1 MPLAPFNYYA
11 MFENL
16 ITDTFLLRLSRN
28 LNTTFSE
35 PQKKAVRLLAME
47 ADAAGVT
54 DINQF
59 AYILGTCWHECTFKS
74 IKEIRAKEGTN
85 LWRIQNRYWL
95 SGYYGRGYSQLT
107 WRNNYKK
114 FSPIVG
120 LDLRLFPDAALK
132 PEIGAK
138 ILVRGMVGGLFSGV
152 SLSKYFP
159 AGGDADWIRARR
171 IVNGND
177 RAEMVATKAKKILAV
192 LLAAQQNPV

>member
-1 MPLAPFNYYA
+1 
-11 MFENL
+11 MFEQL
-16 ITDTFLLRLSRN
+16 ITEPFFRRLS
-28 LNTTFSE
+28 LALKTPLLQT
-35 PQKKAVRLLAME
+35 QKNAVLLLAKE

-54 DINQF
+54 DLNQF

-74 IKEIRAKEGTN
+74 IKEIRAKPGTN
-85 LWRIQNRYWL
+85 LWKVQNRYWL

-120 LDLRLFPDAALK
+120 LDLRLFPEAALL

-138 ILVRGMVGGLFSGV
+138 ILVQGMVRGLFSGV

-159 AGGDADWIRARR
+159 AGEAADWIRARR

-177 RAEMVATKAKKILAV
+177 RAEMVAGKAKKILSVIVVAMEESM
-192 LLAAQQNPV
+192 A